1 MSNQARITL
10 VSFLA
15 YFIMSGMLSPI
26 GIIIGPMAEHFDQ
39 PITTI
44 SSLFSWLTFGI
55 LLGSILALVV
65 FDWLALKPLLLL
77 LYAALTL
84 SLISL
89 SVFDDLHVIA
99 FALGIVGV
107 CCGIGLAGAASII
120 STTYEADRRA
130 SMLVITDGSFSIAGI
145 VCSSVAIYL
154 LSQQLQWF
162 GVYLFVA
169 IIGVVVLLLTL
180 VSNFPYKEPFKEP
193 CNEARNQA
201 ATGTLLINTHDERS
215 ATRWPVPV
223 WLCIGSLF
231 LYTLGQYS
239 LLWWLPTYIESALLV
254 PRDEAGEV
262 VSQFWTGMF
271 VAQLFV
277 AWWVLKIGVQRLM
290 IIGGISTFLCSIP
303 LWLVSEIDV
312 LLSLAFIWGVANLGL
327 LKIII
332 SFATLTVTTPTPRLV
347 SGLLLGATLG
357 TAVSPWVTSYIVEYA
372 SSYFVL
378 QFGTACYFTLSILL
392 AIASR
397 ARLPAPL
404 SVTV

>member
-1 MSNQARITL
+1 MSNQVRITL
-10 VSFLA
+10 ISFLA

-39 PITTI
+39 PITAI

-55 LLGSILALVV
+55 LLGSVLALIV

-77 LYAALTL
+77 LYGALTL
-84 SLISL
+84 SLIIL
-89 SVFDDLHVIA
+89 SIFDDLQVIA
-99 FALGIVGV
+99 LALGTVGI
-107 CCGIGLAGAASII
+107 CCGVGLAGAATII

-130 SMLVITDGSFSIAGI
+130 SMLVITDGSFSVAGI

-154 LSQQLQWF
+154 LSRQVPWF
-162 GVYLFVA
+162 GVYVFVA
-169 IIGVVVLLLTL
+169 AIGGVVVLLTL
-180 VSNFPYKEPFKEP
+180 VSRLPLNEPAIK
-193 CNEARNQA
+193 
-201 ATGTLLINTHDERS
+201 TVLINAEGP
-215 ATRWPVPV
+215 AARWPAPV

-239 LLWWLPTYIESALLV
+239 LLWWLPTYIQSALLV
-254 PRDEAGEV
+254 PRDQAGEV

-290 IIGGISTFLCSIP
+290 IIGSISTCLCSIP
-303 LWLVSEIDV
+303 LWLVSDIDG
-312 LLSLAFIWGVANLGL
+312 LLILAFIWGVANLGL

-332 SFATLTVTTPTPRLV
+332 SFATLTVSTPTPRLV

-378 QFGTACYFTLSILL
+378 QFGTACYFTLSLL
-392 AIASR
+392 LGIASR

-404 SVTV
+404 TAPV

>member
-10 VSFLA
+10 ISFLA

-26 GIIIGPMAEHFDQ
+26 GIIMGPMAEHFDQ
-39 PITTI
+39 PVTAIA
-44 SSLFSWLTFGI
+44 SLFSWLTFGI
-55 LLGSILALVV
+55 LLGSMLALVV

-77 LYAALTL
+77 LYGALTL
-84 SLISL
+84 SLINL
-89 SVFDDLHVIA
+89 SIFDDLQIIA
-99 FALGIVGV
+99 LALGIVGV
-107 CCGIGLAGAASII
+107 CCGIGLAGAATII

-145 VCSSVAIYL
+145 ICSSVAIYL
-154 LSQQLQWF
+154 LSRQVPWF
-162 GVYLFVA
+162 GAYVFVA
-169 IIGVVVLLLTL
+169 MIGVVVVLLTL
-180 VSNFPYKEPFKEP
+180 VSRFPSREPSREPSKEPRKETFG
-193 CNEARNQA
+193 EAR
-201 ATGTLLINTHDERS
+201 
-215 ATRWPVPV
+215 WPLSV

-239 LLWWLPTYIESALLV
+239 LLWWLPTYIESALMV
-254 PRDEAGEV
+254 PREQAGEV

-290 IIGGISTFLCSIP
+290 IIGSISTCLCSIP
-303 LWLVSEIDV
+303 LWLVSDIDG
-312 LLSLAFIWGVANLGL
+312 LLILAFIWGVANLGL

-332 SFATLTVTTPTPRLV
+332 SFATLTVSAPTPRLV

-378 QFGTACYFTLSILL
+378 QFGTACYLSLSVLL

-397 ARLPAPL
+397 ARLPG
-404 SVTV
+404 

>member
-1 MSNQARITL
+1 MSNQVRITL

-39 PITTI
+39 PITAI

-55 LLGSILALVV
+55 LLGSILALIV
-65 FDWLALKPLLLL
+65 FDWLALKPLLVL
-77 LYAALTL
+77 LYSALTV
-84 SLISL
+84 SLITL
-89 SVFDDLHVIA
+89 SIFNDLQVIA
-99 FALGIVGV
+99 LALGIVGV
-107 CCGIGLAGAASII
+107 CCGIGLAGAATII

-130 SMLVITDGSFSIAGI
+130 SMLVITDGSFSVAGI

-154 LSQQLQWF
+154 LSRQVPWF
-162 GVYLFVA
+162 GAYLFVA
-169 IIGVVVLLLTL
+169 MIGVVVVLLTL
-180 VSNFPYKEPFKEP
+180 VSRLPRNGPLSAAPLAKEE
-193 CNEARNQA
+193 
-201 ATGTLLINTHDERS
+201 GSS
-215 ATRWPVPV
+215 ARWPAPV

-254 PRDEAGEV
+254 PRDQAGEV

-277 AWWVLKIGVQRLM
+277 AWWVLKVGVQRLM
-290 IIGGISTFLCSIP
+290 IIGSISTCLCSIP
-303 LWLVSEIDV
+303 LWLVSDIDG
-312 LLSLAFIWGVANLGL
+312 LLILAFIWGVANLGL

-332 SFATLTVTTPTPRLV
+332 SFATLTVSTPTPRLV

-372 SSYFVL
+372 SSFFVL
-378 QFGTACYFTLSILL
+378 QFGTACYFALSVLL
-392 AIASR
+392 VIASR
-397 ARLPAPL
+397 ARLPAPPTV
-404 SVTV
+404 SV

>member
-1 MSNQARITL
+1 MSNQVRITL
-10 VSFLA
+10 ISFLA

-26 GIIIGPMAEHFDQ
+26 GIIIGPMAEHFEQ
-39 PITTI
+39 PITVI

-77 LYAALTL
+77 LYTAITL
-84 SLISL
+84 SLMTL
-89 SVFDDLHVIA
+89 SIFDDLQVIA
-99 FALGIVGV
+99 VALGLVGV
-107 CCGIGLAGAASII
+107 CCGIGLAGAATII

-154 LSQQLQWF
+154 LSQQVPWF
-162 GVYLFVA
+162 GVYAFVA
-169 IIGVVVLLLTL
+169 LIGVVVVLLTL
-180 VSNFPYKEPFKEP
+180 VSRLPRVEPAPEQVLANVESP
-193 CNEARNQA
+193 
-201 ATGTLLINTHDERS
+201 

-239 LLWWLPTYIESALLV
+239 LLWWLPTYIESTLLV
-254 PRDEAGEV
+254 PREQAGEV
-262 VSQFWTGMF
+262 VSQFWSGMF

-277 AWWVLKIGVQRLM
+277 AWWVLKIGVQRLI
-290 IIGGISTFLCSIP
+290 IIGSISTSLCSIP
-303 LWLVSEIDV
+303 LWLVTDIDA
-312 LLSLAFIWGVANLGL
+312 LLILAFVWGVANLGL

-332 SFATLTVTTPTPRLV
+332 SFATLTVSTPTPRLV

-357 TAVSPWVTSYIVEYA
+357 TALSPWVTSYIVEVA
-372 SSYFVL
+372 GAYFVL
-378 QFGTACYFTLSILL
+378 QFGTACYVVLSVLL
-392 AIASR
+392 LVASR
-397 ARLPAPL
+397 ARLPAP
-404 SVTV
+404 SSTPA